1 MVIQLD
7 YIRKPSKPTLV
18 AAIRKA
24 LNNGGDFIQLT
35 WGENQIT
42 IEKGPWGLM
51 GSGWIAKNGGQD
63 LANEF
68 KMTN

>member
-1 MVIQLD
+1 MLNLN
-7 YIRKPSKPTLV
+7 YINKPSKPTLI

-24 LNNGGDFIQLT
+24 LNNGETFIQLT

-42 IEKGPWGLM
+42 IERGQWGLT
-51 GSGWIAKNGGQD
+51 GAGWLGKNGGQD

-68 KMTN
+68 KMTT

>member
-1 MVIQLD
+1 MIIQLD